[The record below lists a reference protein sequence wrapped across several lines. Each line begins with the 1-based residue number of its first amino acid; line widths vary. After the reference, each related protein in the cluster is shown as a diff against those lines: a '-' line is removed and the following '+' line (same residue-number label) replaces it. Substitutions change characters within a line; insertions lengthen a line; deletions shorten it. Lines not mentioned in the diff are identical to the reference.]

1 MKRIEI
7 MMPVVVIVLLIV
19 LFGSF
24 FYKKNTQQASTTDS
38 TNYKEVNVLKSQ
50 GAEITLIQKKLT
62 QLMNEQG
69 YLAENVNDDD
79 LETVTKTVD
88 GIKER
93 LNKKEETKNISEKN
107 LEKIQEEIEEAALK
121 IRQIRNKKDLQEI
134 INKLFV
140 GNETAIKGEKINA
153 SLPVKASIVS
163 SKIEKI
169 NNQVT
174 NLKVADQWKKSI
186 DQILENAS
194 SQIKLAT
201 QIQSNLNKFYDS
213 EGNIDKTADF
223 STLAE
228 VEQSLEQVKNTEQ
241 KKSFSEKIEKIK
253 VVQAEVAKE
262 EEAKKQAEEAK
273 KQQEAQQQAA
283 EEAKKQQEAQQ
294 QAAEEAKKQQ
304 EAQQAAEEAAR
315 QQQEAQQKAQ
325 EEYQRQLAEQQ
336 KLEEYQRQLEAYQKQ
351 LEEYHK
357 QLEEQQNMN

>member
-1 MKRIEI
+1 M
-7 MMPVVVIVLLIV
+7 
-19 LFGSF
+19 
-24 FYKKNTQQASTTDS
+24 
-38 TNYKEVNVLKSQ
+38 
-50 GAEITLIQKKLT
+50 
-62 QLMNEQG
+62 
-69 YLAENVNDDD
+69 
-79 LETVTKTVD
+79 
-88 GIKER
+88 
-93 LNKKEETKNISEKN
+93 
-107 LEKIQEEIEEAALK
+107 
-121 IRQIRNKKDLQEI
+121 
-134 INKLFV
+134 
-140 GNETAIKGEKINA
+140 
-153 SLPVKASIVS
+153 
-163 SKIEKI
+163 
-169 NNQVT
+169 T

-194 SQIKLAT
+194 SQIKLST

-213 EGNIDKTADF
+213 EGNIYKTADF

-273 KQQEAQQQAA
+273 KQQEAQQS
-283 EEAKKQQEAQQ
+283 
-294 QAAEEAKKQQ
+294 
-304 EAQQAAEEAAR
+304 AEEAAR

>member
-1 MKRIEI
+1 
-7 MMPVVVIVLLIV
+7 MMPVVVIILLIV
-19 LFGSF
+19 LFGAF

-38 TNYKEVNVLKSQ
+38 TNYKEVNILKSQ
-50 GAEITLIQKKLT
+50 GAEITLIQKKLA

-69 YLAENVNDDD
+69 YLSENVNDDD

-88 GIKER
+88 GIKET
-93 LNKKEETKNISEKN
+93 LNKKEETKNISEKD
-107 LEKIQEEIEEAALK
+107 LERIQEDIEEAALK
-121 IRQIRNKKDLQEI
+121 IQQIRNKKNLQEI

-140 GNETAIKGEKINA
+140 GNETAINGEKINA
-153 SLPVKASIVS
+153 SLPIKASILS

-169 NNQVT
+169 HNQVT

-241 KKSFSEKIEKIK
+241 KQSFSEKIEKIK
-253 VVQAEVAKE
+253 VVQAEVTKE

-273 KQQEAQQQAA
+273 KQQEAQQKAA

-294 QAAEEAKKQQ
+294 KAEEAKKQQ

>member
-1 MKRIEI
+1 

-213 EGNIDKTADF
+213 EGNINKTADF

-262 EEAKKQAEEAK
+262 EAKKQAEEAK

-294 QAAEEAKKQQ
+294 KAEEAKKQQ

>member
-1 MKRIEI
+1 

-186 DQILENAS
+186 DHILENAS

-273 KQQEAQQQAA
+273 KQQEAQQ
-283 EEAKKQQEAQQ
+283 
-294 QAAEEAKKQQ
+294 
-304 EAQQAAEEAAR
+304 AAEEAAR

>member
-1 MKRIEI
+1 
-7 MMPVVVIVLLIV
+7 MMPVLVIVLLIV
-19 LFGSF
+19 LFCAF
-24 FYKKNTQQASTTDS
+24 LYQKNTQQASTTDS
-38 TNYKEVNVLKSQ
+38 TNYKEVNILKSQ
-50 GAEITLIQKKLT
+50 GAEITLIQKKLA

-69 YLAENVNDDD
+69 YLAEKVNDND
-79 LETVTKTVD
+79 LETLTKTVD
-88 GIKER
+88 SIKET
-93 LNKKEETKNISEKN
+93 LNKKEETKNISEKD
-107 LEKIQEEIEEAALK
+107 LERIQEDIEETALK
-121 IRQIRNKKDLQEI
+121 IQQIRNKKDLQEI

-140 GNETAIKGEKINA
+140 GDETAIRGEKINA
-153 SLPVKASIVS
+153 SLPLKASIVS

-241 KKSFSEKIEKIK
+241 KQSFSEKIEKIK
-253 VVQAEVAKE
+253 LVQAEVAKE
-262 EEAKKQAEEAK
+262 AEAKKQEEEAK
-273 KQQEAQQQAA
+273 KQQEEQQKVAEEARQQQEAE
-283 EEAKKQQEAQQ
+283 EEAKKQEEAQ
-294 QAAEEAKKQQ
+294 K
-304 EAQQAAEEAAR
+304 AAEEAAR

-351 LEEYHK
+351 LEEYHM

>member
-1 MKRIEI
+1 

-273 KQQEAQQQAA
+273 KQQEAQQ
-283 EEAKKQQEAQQ
+283 
-294 QAAEEAKKQQ
+294 
-304 EAQQAAEEAAR
+304 AAEEAAR

>member
-1 MKRIEI
+1 

-50 GAEITLIQKKLT
+50 GAEITLIQKKLA

-69 YLAENVNDDD
+69 YLAENLNDDD

-88 GIKER
+88 SIKET
-93 LNKKEETKNISEKN
+93 LNKKEETKNISEKD
-107 LEKIQEEIEEAALK
+107 LEKIKENIEEAALK
-121 IRQIRNKKDLQEI
+121 IQQIRNKKDLQEI
-134 INKLFV
+134 INKLFI

-153 SLPVKASIVS
+153 SLPVKATIVL

-169 NNQVT
+169 NNQVR
-174 NLKVADQWKKSI
+174 NLKLADQWKKSI

-194 SQIKLAT
+194 SQIKLTT

-213 EGNIDKTADF
+213 EGKIDKTADF
-223 STLAE
+223 SKLAE
-228 VEQSLEQVKNTEQ
+228 VEQLLEQVKNTEQ
-241 KKSFSEKIEKIK
+241 KQSFSEKIEKIK
-253 VVQAEVAKE
+253 VVQAEVTKE
-262 EEAKKQAEEAK
+262 EEAKKQ
-273 KQQEAQQQAA
+273 
-283 EEAKKQQEAQQ
+283 
-294 QAAEEAKKQQ
+294 AEEAKKQQ

-336 KLEEYQRQLEAYQKQ
+336 KLEEYQRQLEEYQKQ

>member
-1 MKRIEI
+1 

-186 DQILENAS
+186 DHILENAS

-283 EEAKKQQEAQQ
+283 EEAKKQ
-294 QAAEEAKKQQ
+294 AEEAKKQQ

>member
-1 MKRIEI
+1 

-79 LETVTKTVD
+79 LETVTKIVD

-262 EEAKKQAEEAK
+262 EEAKKQ
-273 KQQEAQQQAA
+273 QEAQQQAA

-294 QAAEEAKKQQ
+294 QAEEEAKKQQ

>member
-50 GAEITLIQKKLT
+50 GAEITLIQKKLA

-69 YLAENVNDDD
+69 YLAENLNDDD

-88 GIKER
+88 SIKET
-93 LNKKEETKNISEKN
+93 LNKKEETKNISEKD
-107 LEKIQEEIEEAALK
+107 LEKIKENIEEAALK
-121 IRQIRNKKDLQEI
+121 IQQIRNKKDLQEI
-134 INKLFV
+134 INKLFI

-186 DQILENAS
+186 DQILDNAS

-273 KQQEAQQQAA
+273 KQA

-294 QAAEEAKKQQ
+294 QAEEEAKKQQ

>member
-186 DQILENAS
+186 DHILENAS

-283 EEAKKQQEAQQ
+283 EEAKKQ
-294 QAAEEAKKQQ
+294 AEEAKKQQ

>member
-1 MKRIEI
+1 

-50 GAEITLIQKKLT
+50 GAEITLIQKKLA

-69 YLAENVNDDD
+69 YLAENLNDDD

-88 GIKER
+88 SIKET
-93 LNKKEETKNISEKN
+93 LNKKEETKNISEKD
-107 LEKIQEEIEEAALK
+107 LEKIKENIEEAALK
-121 IRQIRNKKDLQEI
+121 IQQIRNKKDLQEI
-134 INKLFV
+134 INKLFI

-186 DQILENAS
+186 DQILDNAS

-273 KQQEAQQQAA
+273 KQA

-294 QAAEEAKKQQ
+294 QAEEEAKKQQ

>member
-1 MKRIEI
+1 

-213 EGNIDKTADF
+213 EGNINKTADF

-262 EEAKKQAEEAK
+262 EEAKKQ
-273 KQQEAQQQAA
+273 
-283 EEAKKQQEAQQ
+283 
-294 QAAEEAKKQQ
+294 AEEAKKQQ

>member
-1 MKRIEI
+1 

-62 QLMNEQG
+62 QLMNDQG

-273 KQQEAQQQAA
+273 KQQEAQQ
-283 EEAKKQQEAQQ
+283 
-294 QAAEEAKKQQ
+294 
-304 EAQQAAEEAAR
+304 AAEEAAR

>member
-1 MKRIEI
+1 
-7 MMPVVVIVLLIV
+7 MMPVVVIILLIV
-19 LFGSF
+19 LFGAF

-38 TNYKEVNVLKSQ
+38 TNYKEVNILKSQ
-50 GAEITLIQKKLT
+50 GAEITLIQKKLA

-69 YLAENVNDDD
+69 YLSENVNDDD

-88 GIKER
+88 GIKET
-93 LNKKEETKNISEKN
+93 LNKKEETKNISEKD
-107 LEKIQEEIEEAALK
+107 LERIQEDIEEAALK
-121 IRQIRNKKDLQEI
+121 IQQIRNKKNLQEI

-140 GNETAIKGEKINA
+140 GNETAINGEKINA
-153 SLPVKASIVS
+153 SLPIKASILS

-169 NNQVT
+169 HNQVT

-213 EGNIDKTADF
+213 EGNVDKTADF

-241 KKSFSEKIEKIK
+241 KQSFSEKIEKIK
-253 VVQAEVAKE
+253 VVQAEVTKE
-262 EEAKKQAEEAK
+262 EEAK
-273 KQQEAQQQAA
+273 KQQEAQQKAA

-294 QAAEEAKKQQ
+294 KAEEEAKKQQ